1 MNINTVKKVI
11 PRETGTLDFYKVTE
25 NGTIDETYV
34 PIVADN
40 TDYQEILEWEAE
52 GNTIEEA
59 D

>member
-11 PRETGTLDFYKVTE
+11 SRETGELDFYKVTE
-25 NGTIDETYV
+25 NGTIEETYV

-52 GNTIEEA
+52 GNTIQEA

>member
-11 PRETGTLDFYKVTE
+11 PKETGTLDFYKVTE
-25 NGTIDETYV
+25 NGTIEETYV

>member
-25 NGTIDETYV
+25 NGTIEETYV